1 MEHGMDRRD
10 NMIEE
15 EILTV
20 IDGEKLIKTPNKP
33 KEEDIFYL
41 DETDE
46 ERELRIKGAVENE

>member
-1 MEHGMDRRD
+1 
-10 NMIEE
+10 MIEE
-15 EILTV
+15 EILTI

-46 ERELRIKGAVENE
+46 ERELRIKGAVKNE